1 MEGRKDILNAKNN
14 KDIFI
19 FKSFFADVP
28 KWDSF
33 LNHLNYSIK
42 IKDENIGNQGAR
54 ETVGGVNFWSKLTL
68 TVEKPNSEYFPQL
81 ADIEN
86 AICEMHNGL
95 SGKFTIIS
103 FTDAEPTTG
112 LHNDPVDVFYVQCIG
127 KVIWN
132 IYIDDRHYEYELG
145 EGDVIF
151 VPSGINH
158 EIKSLG
164 PRAAI
169 SFMFDKGA

>member
-1 MEGRKDILNAKNN
+1 MDNRNIVIDAKKNN
-14 KDIFI
+14 NVFV
-19 FKSFFADVP
+19 FKSLFLDVP
-28 KWDSF
+28 RWESF
-33 LNHLNYSIK
+33 LNHLNHSIK
-42 IKDENIGNQGAR
+42 IKDENIGNKGAKQ
-54 ETVGGVNFWSKLTL
+54 VIGGVNFWSNLTL
-68 TVEKPNSEYFPQL
+68 TVEQPSSEYFLQL
-81 ADIEN
+81 PNIEN
-86 AICEMHNGL
+86 TISQMHDGL
-95 SGKFTIIS
+95 SGRFTIIS

-132 IYIDDRHYEYELG
+132 IYIDDVHTEYELN

-164 PRAAI
+164 PRAAL
-169 SFMFDKGA
+169 SFMFDKDK